1 MTGLISTDLFKSQNQ
16 YLIDCTSER
25 NIRLEQM
32 RIMIF
37 MFRAGLSDLPFRMTS
52 AGTESPLLFKMRVYP
67 PVRMYLVGG

>member
-1 MTGLISTDLFKSQNQ
+1 MTGLISTDLFNSQNQ
-16 YLIDCTSER
+16 YLIDRTGER